1 MKSNSNSPASVAP
14 CCLMTIAGS
23 DSGGNAGVQA
33 DLRAFH
39 AYGLHGCTV
48 FAALTAQN
56 PSGVS
61 GVMAV
66 PADFVAAQLDAV
78 LGVYAIRAL
87 KTGMLADVAAIEAI
101 AARIGAHPEI
111 AKVVDPVMIAT
122 SGVRLVSEDAVEAI
136 KRRLLPLATIA
147 TPNLPEAEALCGLDP
162 ADGARGADAAHA
174 AELAREICGR
184 YGCATLVKGG
194 HGSGQAAVD
203 VLCTRAP
210 DGAFAIREFPLPW
223 IENPVSTHGTGC
235 TLAAALA
242 AELALGH
249 GIEAA
254 VAGAK
259 EHVHR
264 AIAGSYLVGDDCG
277 VLGFAPMV

>member
-1 MKSNSNSPASVAP
+1 M
-14 CCLMTIAGS
+14 
-23 DSGGNAGVQA
+23 
-33 DLRAFH
+33 
-39 AYGLHGCTV
+39 
-48 FAALTAQN
+48 
-56 PSGVS
+56 
-61 GVMAV
+61 
-66 PADFVAAQLDAV
+66 
-78 LGVYAIRAL
+78 LGVYSIRAL
-87 KTGMLADVAAIEAI
+87 KTGMLADVAAIETI

-122 SGVRLVSEDAVEAI
+122 SGARLVSEAAVESI

-203 VLCTRAP
+203 VLCTRAS
-210 DGAFAIREFPLPW
+210 DGSFAVREFPLPW

-264 AIAGSYLVGDDCG
+264 AIAGSYLVGDGCG